1 MKYLKKIFE
10 NSTDKL
16 LAYIEDYDDILQKD
30 KIWKKHYTIFN
41 AKYDNINDEE
51 FENWKKRDLKD
62 LISNIT
68 DDIAGKINSGEEE
81 KLTLLNNTIKFA
93 KNRIEE
99 IKKDCEN
106 DIEIIKDIYLNYL
119 EDCISFS
126 DYSIYR
132 NKSELNTFYPYLI
145 ELKLVFSKETL
156 KNRKD
161 GQPDGFKITSDEI
174 MDYWKPIYDF
184 FTVLESNEYIPK
196 IKFYQPN
203 GVEMT
208 IIIQKQNEN

>member
-1 MKYLKKIFE
+1 MKYLKRIFE
-10 NSTDKL
+10 NYEEDKL
-16 LAYIEDYDDILQKD
+16 LASIDGYDDLLKKD
-30 KIWKKHYTIFN
+30 KIWKKYYILNDINNF
-41 AKYDNINDEE
+41 KYNYNDINLE
-51 FENWKKRDLKD
+51 KRLK
-62 LISNIT
+62 
-68 DDIAGKINSGEEE
+68 
-81 KLTLLNNTIKFA
+81 LLNDTIEFA
-93 KNRIEE
+93 ENRVEE

-106 DIEIIKDIYLNYL
+106 DIEIIKEIYLNYL
-119 EDCISFS
+119 EDCASFS

-184 FTVLESNEYIPK
+184 FTVLESYEYIPK